1 MSPPSPHHSG
11 RTVWTGIGCSECSI
25 RTQCT
30 PGNRRSLTAHRNLEI
45 VREDMRR
52 RMAEPGAR
60 ERYGQRM
67 ATIEPVFSNIED
79 VMAYRRAPLVVDPV
93 DPGR

>member
-1 MSPPSPHHSG
+1 
-11 RTVWTGIGCSECSI
+11 
-25 RTQCT
+25 
-30 PGNRRSLTAHRNLEI
+30 
-45 VREDMRR
+45 
-52 RMAEPGAR
+52 MAEPGAR